1 MSQKLEIQWDNSNP
15 VFESV
20 RIYKSAIAFT
30 ANNLPA
36 LLTEITD
43 IGVSSYDDLDVE
55 LNETWFYMLST
66 KLGVAEAFTECFEV
80 LIVDDVKN
88 TLNIQYVFFIPSLV
102 DTGWNALTGE
112 FRMHKGS
119 LSPGPDINSEKFY
132 ADPYRKA
139 SDGNFYYEIIC
150 TKVLNNAGVLQPLY
164 IEDNYFGLM
173 QKGASVNINSTESN
187 SGVYF
192 SNEGYGRYILRNHVA
207 SNSIQGVG
215 GNLTTGGTWGSKV
228 ASEQL
233 KLNDVWGIGI
243 KSSGS
248 NTQVHLWIN
257 GVYKGVVFTIV
268 GTNIELRPL
277 TVFKLE
283 TSAKKSTHY
292 CCPRTLSFL
301 PEGYQSWLTA
311 S

>member
-20 RIYKSAIAFT
+20 RIYKSATAFT

-43 IGVSSYDDLDVE
+43 IGVSIYDDLDVE

-66 KLGVAEAFTECFEV
+66 KLGIVEVFTECFEV

-88 TLNIQYVFFIPSLV
+88 TLNIQYVFLNQAINTS
-102 DTGWNALTGE
+102 WNSDTGE
-112 FRMHKGS
+112 FRVHKGS
-119 LSPGPDINSEKFY
+119 ISPTADTNSAKFY
-132 ADPYRKA
+132 ADPYRKSA
-139 SDGNFYYEIIC
+139 DGNFYYELIC
-150 TKVLNNAGVLQPLY
+150 KQVLNISGESQQTYL
-164 IEDNYFGLM
+164 EDNCFGLM
-173 QKGASVNINSTESN
+173 QKGASVNINSTGSN

-207 SNSIQGVG
+207 SNSIQAVG
-215 GNLTTGGTWGSKV
+215 GNLTTGGTWVSKV

-233 KLNDVWGIGI
+233 KLNDIWGIGI
-243 KSSGS
+243 KSNGS

-257 GVYKGVVFTIV
+257 GVYKGVMFTIA
-268 GTNIELRPL
+268 GTSIELRPL
-277 TVFKLE
+277 IIFKLDGS
-283 TSAKKSTHY
+283 TQKSTY
-292 CCPRTLSFL
+292 YLCPRMLSFL
-301 PEGYQSWLTA
+301 PDGYQSWLTA